1 MIKHIKCKLGTWG
14 CFREGK
20 EQGNW
25 RPGESTDKLN
35 KQNIKS
41 YHGSHAPAQKK
52 NALPKNRFPIK

>member
-1 MIKHIKCKLGTWG
+1 MKHKLGMWR
-14 CFREGK
+14 CFREEK
-20 EQGNW
+20 EQGNC

>member
-1 MIKHIKCKLGTWG
+1 MWG

-41 YHGSHAPAQKK
+41 YHGSHTPAQKK